1 MNAALMGTDP
11 VVFFESQR
19 IYDKGEEFHK
29 GGVPEDYYE
38 IEIGEPDI
46 KKEGKDLTIL
56 TIGSTIYRAL
66 EAAKILEE
74 KHGISCEVIDA
85 RSVVPFNYEKVIESV
100 KKTGKILLASDAVDR
115 GSILHDMAS
124 NITELAFDYLDC
136 PPAIVASEN
145 WITPAFEYDAEFFP
159 QVSWF
164 LDAVNEKLIPLKDHV
179 STKNYT
185 PAEQIRKAKKGV

>member
-1 MNAALMGTDP
+1 MDH
-11 VVFFESQR
+11 
-19 IYDKGEEFHK
+19 I
-29 GGVPEDYYE
+29 
-38 IEIGEPDI
+38 
-46 KKEGKDLTIL
+46 
-56 TIGSTIYRAL
+56 
-66 EAAKILEE
+66 
-74 KHGISCEVIDA
+74 
-85 RSVVPFNYEKVIESV
+85 PFLPAC
-100 KKTGKILLASDAVDR
+100 KTGKILLASDAVDR